1 MSISQNTVF
10 NNPENS
16 TNLNDPHK
24 GGWYKINN
32 NTSNLAL
39 RVNYSNIG
47 LAGEIR
53 LNTTVMPNVFQGNNG
68 SAWVNFNSLQ
78 GPTGPSGTDFTNAV
92 NFNNLGSNVAPG
104 LTVSLA
110 SVFASTFVDV
120 SQSISNVNV
129 RSLKGSVYDVN
140 SNLSINSI
148 ILQQNSN
155 VITITP
161 QPLPYSWSFSNG
173 FNTVSYLKNSPS
185 DNIFYSWGETSFWV
199 VQTGATVL
207 KGQAVR
213 LTKDTITSNI
223 VITPVTYTYTTLAGV
238 SPLLEPF
245 NMLGIALNTVNT
257 SNGDFCKVCTKG
269 ITTVLFTSTNNTTDF
284 TSQTSITSGVDGIV
298 GKNGSI
304 FSTTTGFPTVDYIRA
319 GYFLETKTG
328 PISDGSY
335 VLFYVDP
342 KVQSS

>member
-16 TNLNDPHK
+16 TNGYDSHK
-24 GGWYKINN
+24 GGWYKTAN

-92 NFNNLGSNVAPG
+92 NFNNLGSNIAFGSIVP
-104 LTVSLA
+104 LA

-120 SQSISNVNV
+120 SQSISNVNI
-129 RSLKGSVYDVN
+129 RSLKGGVYDIN

-161 QPLPYSWSFSNG
+161 SPIPYGWDFDTG
-173 FNTVSYLKNSPS
+173 KNTVSYLKNSPN
-185 DNIFYSWGETSFWV
+185 DNFFYSWGETSFWV
-199 VQTGATVL
+199 VKTGVTVL

-213 LTKDTITSNI
+213 LTKDTNSTNI
-223 VITPVTYTYTTLAGV
+223 VITPVTYINTTLAGV

-245 NMLGIALNTVNT
+245 NMLGIALNTASSGN
-257 SNGDFCKVCTKG
+257 FCKVCTKG
-269 ITTVLFTSTNNTTDF
+269 ITTVRFTSTNNTTDF
-284 TSQTSITSGVDGIV
+284 TSQTSITAGVDGIV

-304 FSTTTGFPTVDYIRA
+304 FSTTTGFPTVNYIRA
-319 GYFLETKTG
+319 GYFLETNSG